1 MNQLEKFGEIDT
13 LIFDVDGVMTD
24 SSLHVLENGQLLRK
38 MHTRDGYALKM
49 AVKAGLRVCIITGGK
64 SEGVKIRLQN
74 LGVSDI
80 YVGIQDKLET
90 YEEYIDIY
98 DLDEDRILY
107 MGDDLPD
114 LAVMRRVGFPV
125 CPSDAAPEI
134 LKISKYISSERG
146 GHGCVRDVIERILK
160 VNGKWP
166 YLD

>member
-13 LIFDVDGVMTD
+13 LLFDVDGVMTD

-38 MHTRDGYALKM
+38 MNTRDGYAIKA

-74 LGVSDI
+74 LGVTDI
-80 YVGIQDKLET
+80 YVGIQDKLDT

-98 DLDEDRILY
+98 ELDEDRILY

-125 CPSDAAPEI
+125 CPADAAPEI
-134 LKISKYISSERG
+134 LKISKYVSGEKG

-160 VNGKWP
+160 LKGLWSS
-166 YLD
+166 